1 MKLSPTRILEEQLTQ
16 HGFLR
21 IAGVDEAGCGALAG
35 PVVAGAVILGDDPL
49 TGLRESKLMKEDE
62 RESLF
67 DHLIG
72 HVQAWG
78 VGVVNARE
86 IETIGIRPATYLAMR
101 RAIEQ
106 VGPDHLL
113 VDAWTIPETPI
124 TQRGIIRGDRQVLS
138 IAAGALVAKVSRD
151 RMMREL
157 DESYP
162 NYGFKTHKGYGT
174 ATHRSAIK
182 THGPC
187 LLHRMNFTL

>member
-49 TGLRESKLMKEDE
+49 TGLRDSKLMKEDE

-101 RAIEQ
+101 RYFYDLERRWPDAPFWTARQSDQIPVQPHQ
-106 VGPDHLL
+106 VHFGQS
-113 VDAWTIPETPI
+113 ATG
-124 TQRGIIRGDRQVLS
+124 Q
-138 IAAGALVAKVSRD
+138 
-151 RMMREL
+151 EL
-157 DESYP
+157 
-162 NYGFKTHKGYGT
+162 T
-174 ATHRSAIK
+174 
-182 THGPC
+182 
-187 LLHRMNFTL
+187 